1 MAARPCRPGNM
12 AAVTNKESHMP
23 LSSFM
28 FKYKHRLWCISGRY
42 FQLSNV
48 NLYLLTFTARL
59 MPHCFSYL
67 KRRFRGRGGG
77 GSQQFSSNFHV
88 GVWDSAVAP
97 ENTGTELCKAFF
109 FLFFLT
115 KQLCKY
121 KQDSRLSPCC
131 CLRNRPVGSN
141 GKLGFQIFNRIKH
154 TFLFCSACCALF
166 YNVRFSITVNK
177 GSSTLK
183 MSMWNQISLM
193 KHGVYWY
200 LFLSIASATL
210 NVFKNWT
217 LCSTP
222 SLFSNIDNLP
232 CMYEVWGGRV

>member
-59 MPHCFSYL
+59 MPRCFSYL

-77 GSQQFSSNFHV
+77 RGGGGSGGWITTVFIQLSCRCLRFRCSPGEHRHRTLQ
-88 GVWDSAVAP
+88 G
-97 ENTGTELCKAFF
+97 FF
-109 FLFFLT
+109 FILFFLT

-121 KQDSRLSPCC
+121 KQDSRLSPYC

-141 GKLGFQIFNRIKH
+141 GTLAFQIFNKIKDF
-154 TFLFCSACCALF
+154 FLFL
-166 YNVRFSITVNK
+166 
-177 GSSTLK
+177 
-183 MSMWNQISLM
+183 
-193 KHGVYWY
+193 
-200 LFLSIASATL
+200 
-210 NVFKNWT
+210 
-217 LCSTP
+217 
-222 SLFSNIDNLP
+222 
-232 CMYEVWGGRV
+232 

>member
-1 MAARPCRPGNM
+1 MFPGLKRWGNIWKDLTGTSLQENHQICKNASQGIWQTSRRAVPDMAARPCRPGNM

-59 MPHCFSYL
+59 MPRCFSYL
-67 KRRFRGRGGG
+67 KRSFRGRGGG

-88 GVWDSAVAP
+88 GVWDSAVAL

-109 FLFFLT
+109 FLT
-115 KQLCKY
+115 KELCKY
-121 KQDSRLSPCC
+121 KQDSHLSPYC

-154 TFLFCSACCALF
+154 SFF
-166 YNVRFSITVNK
+166 
-177 GSSTLK
+177 
-183 MSMWNQISLM
+183 W
-193 KHGVYWY
+193 
-200 LFLSIASATL
+200 
-210 NVFKNWT
+210 
-217 LCSTP
+217 
-222 SLFSNIDNLP
+222 
-232 CMYEVWGGRV
+232 